1 MPWICEM
8 VRGGFV
14 PNWCARAAFER
25 TSVSVAV
32 LSVVVA
38 GIAWGWA
45 SWVDLLEVGAMSPG
59 ATLGD

>member
-1 MPWICEM
+1 M